1 MKTITDNTI
10 VRVKVPKHL
19 YEAVKARIEMLE
31 NSKLEE
37 AKKAKNEKPEHQDAK
52 SKKEKK

>member
-1 MKTITDNTI
+1 MKKITDDTI

-31 NSKLEE
+31 TSKLEE
-37 AKKAKNEKPEHQDAK
+37 AKKSEEEKPKHRDDK
-52 SKKEKK
+52 SKK